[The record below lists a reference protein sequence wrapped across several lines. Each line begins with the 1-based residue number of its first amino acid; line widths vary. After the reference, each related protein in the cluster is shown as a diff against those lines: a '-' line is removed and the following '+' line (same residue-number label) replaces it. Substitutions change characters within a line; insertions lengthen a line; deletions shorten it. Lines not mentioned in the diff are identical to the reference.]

1 MIIPED
7 ASNVCDKINTIS
19 DKRSWQTMNS
29 KELPYPDKEDLK
41 KKKFPSKHYLNQ
53 YRNVKTFT
61 FKIRE
66 KIKVFTVTSSIN
78 HCKGG
83 PTELSKKEN

>member
-41 KKKFPSKHYLNQ
+41 KKNFQ
-53 YRNVKTFT
+53 V
-61 FKIRE
+61 
-66 KIKVFTVTSSIN
+66 SIILIN
-78 HCKGG
+78 
-83 PTELSKKEN
+83 TEM